1 MIIHKTFTE
10 HTLSWKGQG
19 MLDKQENVREDAQ
32 KFIADQIAEEDIVS
46 IAEAAMTSN
55 GLFSVTVWYKQQ

>member
-1 MIIHKTFTE
+1 
-10 HTLSWKGQG
+10 